1 MKHIYL
7 FILFLVFSG
16 SLFGQKKLFKE
27 YDAKGIETLFIES
40 DEIFQIKLT
49 TSQTDKISIYTVIE
63 GETFESSLLN
73 TKRIEKQLNIT
84 TGRTPDFIPFNDKLS
99 AHKILSI
106 VLEITIPEYMTI
118 DIYSALASVE
128 ASGNY
133 KNVRINLDRG
143 GCQFSNFSFRES
155 AYINTIS
162 GNIHIRTTQVQI
174 VAQSRNGNIVIP
186 YGMTGDHAIHLK
198 SIHGDITVENSQ

>member
-7 FILFLVFSG
+7 FILFFIFSG

-40 DEIFQIKLT
+40 DEIFQIKLIA
-49 TSQTDKISIYTVIE
+49 SQTDKISIYTVIE

-73 TKRIEKQLNIT
+73 TKLVEKQLKIT

-106 VLEITIPEYMTI
+106 VLEITIPEYMTV
-118 DIYSALASVE
+118 DVYSALASVE

-143 GCQFSNFSFRES
+143 GCEFSNFRFRES
-155 AYINTIS
+155 AHINTIS
-162 GNIHIRTTQVQI
+162 GNIYIETTEVQI

-186 YGMTGDHAIHLK
+186 YGMTGNHAIHLN